1 MLRVL
6 PYAVAGVLVIYC
18 LVDIA
23 QADPADV
30 RVLPRWLWALLVLV
44 PFAGAAAWLWLG
56 RPRAGGGGSGGHR
69 PARSRPAPDDDPDF
83 LRRLG
88 GHHPAREEF
97 SSWED
102 ELGGGDEAG
111 GQRPK

>member
-23 QADPADV
+23 QADRADV
-30 RVLPRWLWALLVLV
+30 RVLPRWLWALVVLV

-56 RPRAGGGGSGGHR
+56 RPRTGGGGSGHR
-69 PARSRPAPDDDPDF
+69 PARTRPAPDDDPDF

-88 GHHPAREEF
+88 GHRPGRDEF